1 MTTLGV
7 IGPIASGK
15 TLVLEALA
23 RLGAATLQADDASR
37 ALLQPGWPELQA
49 VVAEFGSDLLHADG
63 TLNRRALGD
72 RIFADPAARERL
84 EALLHPPMVE
94 WLRAEI
100 ARLGN
105 TAPAPVVIALE
116 AAILD
121 RMGAR
126 PLCDKVLLV
135 TAARGARKAR
145 LVAKGLS
152 PEQAEARLA
161 VQDQMGLDG
170 PADYVLDTSGP
181 LAQTRAKVAVLWRR
195 LTDPT
200 AVCGHS
206 QTTEVTP

>member
-1 MTTLGV
+1 MTVLGV

-15 TLVLEALA
+15 SLVLEALA
-23 RLGAATLQADDASR
+23 RLGAATLQADSASR
-37 ALLQPGWPELQA
+37 ALLQPGRPELQA
-49 VVAEFGSDLLHADG
+49 VIAAFGPDILRDDG
-63 TLNRRALGD
+63 SLNRQALGD
-72 RIFADPAARERL
+72 RVFADAAARERL

-94 WLRAEI
+94 WLRAEM

-161 VQDQMGLDG
+161 VQDQMTLDG
-170 PADYVLDTSGP
+170 PADYVIDTGGP
-181 LAQTRAKVAVLWRR
+181 LAQTRVKVAVLWRR
-195 LTDPT
+195 LSDPT
-200 AVCGHS
+200 THDRCS
-206 QTTEVTP
+206 MNTEVKP

>member
-1 MTTLGV
+1 MTVLGV

-15 TLVLEALA
+15 SLVLEALA
-23 RLGAATLQADDASR
+23 CLGAAALQADDASR
-37 ALLQPGWPELQA
+37 ALLQPGHPELQA
-49 VVAEFGSDLLHADG
+49 VVAAFGADILQADG
-63 TLNRRALGD
+63 TLNRNALGD
-72 RIFADPAARERL
+72 RIFADPAARARL
-84 EALLHPPMVE
+84 EALLHPPMVA

-161 VQDQMGLDG
+161 VQDQMSLDG
-170 PADYVLDTSGP
+170 PANYVIDTSGP
-181 LAQTRAKVAVLWRR
+181 PAQTRAKVAVLWRH
-195 LTDPT
+195 LTDSPALHRCCT
-200 AVCGHS
+200 
-206 QTTEVTP
+206 TTEVTS